1 MTEETNTN
9 KAALSTKP
17 AVEVVAPDSLRGIF
31 EEALAEVENGKS
43 EQVKRIIKQRILEIK
58 RLEAL
63 VVKAKQDLQELLDGD
78 IEDIAL
84 F

>member
-1 MTEETNTN
+1 MTEETN

>member
-1 MTEETNTN
+1 MTEETN

-31 EEALAEVENGKS
+31 EEALAEIENGKS

-63 VVKAKQDLQELLDGD
+63 TAKAKQDLQELLDGD
-78 IEDIAL
+78 IEDVAL

>member
-17 AVEVVAPDSLRGIF
+17 AVQVVAPDSLRGIF

-43 EQVKRIIKQRILEIK
+43 EQVKKIIKQRILEIK

>member
-17 AVEVVAPDSLRGIF
+17 AVEVVAPDSMRGIF
-31 EEALAEVENGKS
+31 EKALAEIENGKT
-43 EQVKRIIKQRILEIK
+43 ERVTNIIKQRILEIK

-63 VVKAKQDLQELLDGD
+63 TAKAKQDLQEFLDGD